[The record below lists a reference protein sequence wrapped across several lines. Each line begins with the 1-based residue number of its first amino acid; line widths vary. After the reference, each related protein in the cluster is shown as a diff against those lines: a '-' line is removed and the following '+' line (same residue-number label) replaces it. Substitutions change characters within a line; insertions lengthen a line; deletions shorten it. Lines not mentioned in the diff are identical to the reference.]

1 LARLGR
7 QRKVLLADA
16 KVGPGHATDE
26 LVRSAG
32 GLEDMPLIVLTQG
45 DPSSPSSAAPGV
57 LRGWVDLQR
66 RLADRSRRG
75 RQVLVPNS
83 GHGSPVEAPDAVI
96 SAVREIVTTV
106 RVELH

>member
-7 QRKVLLADA
+7 QPKVLLADA

-45 DPSSPSSAAPGV
+45 DPSSPNSAAYCVDGSTFNGD
-57 LRGWVDLQR
+57 LRTVHVAAAKCWCPTVDTVVPWKLQTP
-66 RLADRSRRG
+66 L
-75 RQVLVPNS
+75 
-83 GHGSPVEAPDAVI
+83 I

-106 RVELH
+106 LVELH